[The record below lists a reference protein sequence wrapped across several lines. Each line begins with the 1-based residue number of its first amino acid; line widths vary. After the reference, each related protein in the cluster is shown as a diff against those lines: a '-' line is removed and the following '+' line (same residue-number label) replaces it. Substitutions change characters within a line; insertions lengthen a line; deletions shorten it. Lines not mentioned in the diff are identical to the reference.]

1 MARILK
7 RRVRR
12 RHEVITGAYAFWMG
26 VTFYDIETRFELI
39 TITYIIDMVVRA
51 ARAFRS
57 RYANYASTRKS
68 YKTLLAMK

>member
-12 RHEVITGAYAFWMG
+12 GREVTTGVCAWFGGIY
-26 VTFYDIETRFELI
+26 IETRFELV
-39 TITYIIDMVVRA
+39 TITYVIDMIVWAV
-51 ARAFRS
+51 RAFRS